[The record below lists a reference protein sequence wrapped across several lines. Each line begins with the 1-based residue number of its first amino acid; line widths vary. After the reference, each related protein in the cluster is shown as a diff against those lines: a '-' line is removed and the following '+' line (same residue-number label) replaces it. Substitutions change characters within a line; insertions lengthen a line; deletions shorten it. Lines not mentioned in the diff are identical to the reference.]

1 MLAPLGQAD
10 QPQHLAGCFLSF
22 TAGPPTDQ
30 QRHGHV
36 LDGGELAQ
44 QVVELV
50 DETQLVIAQLP
61 PGRFRKRIQ
70 ALAGHGHP
78 AGIGLIQPA
87 QQVQQRAL
95 ARARGPNDG
104 HHLAGRHGE
113 VDVLQDGELACA
125 LVVVLPEPLA
135 LQHGLGGPVRGAEC
149 AVMTGRSGFGMGARR
164 GHPGSRRVRSSAGGR
179 CRGTHS

>member
-1 MLAPLGQAD
+1 VLVNLTQQGVHHHGCSAGVEVAGGFVGQQQAGGVGQGAGHGHPLLLAAGELGRLVLHAFGQA
-10 QPQHLAGCFLSF
+10 QFAQQGRRPGLGGLARH
-22 TAGPPTDQ
+22 AGDH
-30 QRHGHV
+30 QRHGYV
-36 LDGGELAQ
+36 VEGRELRQ

-95 ARARGPNDG
+95 ARA
-104 HHLAGRHGE
+104 
-113 VDVLQDGELACA
+113 
-125 LVVVLPEPLA
+125 
-135 LQHGLGGPVRGAEC
+135 
-149 AVMTGRSGFGMGARR
+149 
-164 GHPGSRRVRSSAGGR
+164 
-179 CRGTHS
+179 